1 MFTGIIDA
9 GFQELQTCKSE
20 EEVQNAWFKLLT
32 ALQQELLP
40 YTCFHVHDTSK
51 QGYLNAPVAKID
63 FTCTANGQV
72 SNLSCVHAL
81 SQSVGAAATPHPE
94 QLLALCRPLVCYP
107 HGLLS
112 SCSC

>member
-40 YTCFHVHDTSK
+40 CFHVHDTSK

-72 SNLSCVHAL
+72 NNLSCVCM
-81 SQSVGAAATPHPE
+81 SKCKGSCPTP
-94 QLLALCRPLVCYP
+94 
-107 HGLLS
+107 S
-112 SCSC
+112 